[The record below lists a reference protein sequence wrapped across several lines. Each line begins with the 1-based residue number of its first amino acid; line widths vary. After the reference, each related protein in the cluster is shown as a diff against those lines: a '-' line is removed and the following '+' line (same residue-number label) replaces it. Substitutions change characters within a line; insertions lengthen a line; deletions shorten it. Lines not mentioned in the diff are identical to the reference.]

1 MRSEADKL
9 SDWQALGRKQQ
20 FVYRSLIAGPPPL
33 PHKKPNAISLLFQ
46 DGEFD
51 KVVDLVE
58 KGAPT
63 RELLADLAPDGAGAK
78 P

>member
-9 SDWQALGRKQQ
+9 TDWQGLGRKQQ
-20 FVYRSLIAGPPPL
+20 FAYRSLIAGPPPV
-33 PHKKPNAISLLFQ
+33 PHKKAKTISLLFQ

-51 KVVDLVE
+51 KVFDLVD
-58 KGAPT
+58 KGTPT
-63 RELLADLAPDGAGAK
+63 RELLADLAPAGAGVN